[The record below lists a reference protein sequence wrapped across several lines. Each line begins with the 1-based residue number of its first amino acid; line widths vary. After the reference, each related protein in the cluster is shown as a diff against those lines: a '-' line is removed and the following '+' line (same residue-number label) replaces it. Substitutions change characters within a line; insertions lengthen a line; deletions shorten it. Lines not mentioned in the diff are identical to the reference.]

1 MQPSRRFAFAR
12 FVPTPDQRLAIVAYT
27 ALDPREIPA
36 SVAPSCRLLYHWFKP
51 VLSLAPAAALD
62 VDVPALRAVVQHDEE
77 SVRPCSDKRRHV
89 AILAVAA
96 YLAINWHSRDRDSVI
111 ETTRLETTFVEAI
124 ATSWG
129 NLSWPPTG
137 PTRARSSASLAEA

>member
-51 VLSLAPAAALD
+51 VLSLASTAALD
-62 VDVPALRAVVQHDEE
+62 VDVPTLRAVVQHTEE
-77 SVRPCSDKRRHV
+77 GVRPHLEKPRHA

-96 YLAINWHSRDRDSVI
+96 YLAINRGSPDRDRLI
-111 ETTRLETTFVEAI
+111 E
-124 ATSWG
+124 G
-129 NLSWPPTG
+129 D
-137 PTRARSSASLAEA
+137 RARCGKEVSGGSFRKGPHRVRL